1 MVAFKPQ
8 VIKLSQYC
16 RCLIKTV
23 KEKGRG
29 CCKCAPGIEIE
40 IERDLETVVVGA
52 GVRFVGVGVRFV
64 GVVVRVVEISRGAIW
79 QRKREE
85 EKEKEKVLMFT
96 HRYQV

>member
-29 CCKCAPGIEIE
+29 CCKCAPGIEIA

-52 GVRFVGVGVRFV
+52 GVRAV
-64 GVVVRVVEISRGAIW
+64 GVVVRVVEISRGAIC

-85 EKEKEKVLMFT
+85 ETEKEKETVLMFT